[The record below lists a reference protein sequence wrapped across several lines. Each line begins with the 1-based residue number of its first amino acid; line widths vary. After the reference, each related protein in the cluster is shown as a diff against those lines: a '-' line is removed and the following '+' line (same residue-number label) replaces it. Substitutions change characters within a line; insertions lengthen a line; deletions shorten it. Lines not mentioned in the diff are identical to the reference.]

1 MAKNKKSIIPHYEM
15 LYIVSNQFTED
26 ELKPI
31 VQKVNKLI
39 EDKGGKITYSEAWGK
54 KKFAYPIKN
63 FNHGYYNLVEFDL
76 EGRLLQELNTIF
88 RMDSEILRHT
98 IVARKVRTLEEIK
111 EEKKKSEEI
120 AIQSMPKEKIEKV
133 EKVEKMEVKIET
145 PKEKVNLKDLD
156 EKLDKIL
163 ETDDLL

>member
-1 MAKNKKSIIPHYEM
+1 M

-31 VQKVNKLI
+31 VERVHKLI

-54 KKFAYPIKN
+54 KKFSYPIKH

-76 EGRLLQELNTIF
+76 EGRKLNDINHIF
-88 RMDSEILRHT
+88 RMDSEILRHN
-98 IVARKVRTLEEIK
+98 IVARQVRTPEEIK
-111 EEKKKSEEI
+111 EEKKRSEEI
-120 AIQSMPKEKIEKV
+120 AMQKVTKEKEEEDKKEEEKA
-133 EKVEKMEVKIET
+133 KAET